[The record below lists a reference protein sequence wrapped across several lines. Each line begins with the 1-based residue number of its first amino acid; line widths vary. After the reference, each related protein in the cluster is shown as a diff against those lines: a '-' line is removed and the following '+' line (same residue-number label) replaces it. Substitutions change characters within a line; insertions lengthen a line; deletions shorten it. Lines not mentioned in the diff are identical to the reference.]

1 MPNVSYNKRFE
12 PTYDND
18 LIPKW
23 YFDNRIESNSFIIG
37 EVRSYMGGKVP
48 EGWLLCDGSE
58 LSRNQFSNL
67 FNVIGTQY
75 GPGDGIS
82 TFEIPNIVDN
92 DSVLSYKIIKY

>member
-1 MPNVSYNKRFE
+1 MANISYNKRFE

-23 YFDNRIESNSFIIG
+23 YFDDKLQESTYIIG

-58 LSRNQFSNL
+58 ISRNQYANL
-67 FNVIGTQY
+67 FSVIGTQY
-75 GPGDGIS
+75 GIGDGIS
-82 TFEIPNIVDN
+82 TFLIPDIIDN
-92 DSVLSYKIIKY
+92 DSVLGYKIIKY